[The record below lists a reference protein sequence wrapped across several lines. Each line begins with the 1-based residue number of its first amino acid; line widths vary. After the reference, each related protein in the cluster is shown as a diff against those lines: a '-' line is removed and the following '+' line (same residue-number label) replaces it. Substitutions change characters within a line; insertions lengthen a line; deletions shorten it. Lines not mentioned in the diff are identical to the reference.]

1 MNELTVKHTESIKNA
16 SEVMVTG
23 MSYTDMDLSDM
34 TTAKN
39 FYNAVSQPD
48 VALKECVNIPIAM
61 VHVSIEV
68 CEVRSEQNGD
78 VIAPRVVIMDKDGK
92 SYQAVSVGVYQSLK
106 RIFAL
111 FGTPDSWKEPLT
123 VVPMLISTKKGQV
136 LSLRLA

>member
-1 MNELTVKHTESIKNA
+1 MNELTVKNTESIKTA
-16 SEVMVTG
+16 SEVMTTG
-23 MSYTDMDLSDM
+23 MSYTDMILSDK
-34 TTAKN
+34 TTARD

-61 VHVSIEV
+61 THVSIEV
-68 CEVRSEQNGD
+68 CEVHSEQNGD
-78 VIAPRVVIMDKDGK
+78 VIAPRIVIMDKDGK

-111 FGTPDSWKEPLT
+111 FGTPDTWTEPLI

-136 LSLRLA
+136 LRLRLA

>member
-1 MNELTVKHTESIKNA
+1 MNELTVKNTESIKTA
-16 SEVMVTG
+16 SEVMNTG

-34 TTAKN
+34 ATAKN

-48 VALKECVNIPIAM
+48 TALKECVNIPIAM
-61 VHVSIEV
+61 THVSIEV
-68 CEVRSEQNGD
+68 CEVRNEQNGD
-78 VIAPRVVIMDKDGK
+78 VIAPRIVIMDKDGK

-111 FGTPDSWKEPLT
+111 FGTPDTWSEPLT
-123 VVPMLISTKKGQV
+123 VVPMLTSTKKGQV

>member
-1 MNELTVKHTESIKNA
+1 MKELIVKNIESIKTA
-16 SEVMVTG
+16 SEVMATG

-34 TTAKN
+34 STARD

-61 VHVSIEV
+61 THVSIEV
-68 CEVRSEQNGD
+68 CEVHSEQNGD
-78 VIAPRVVIMDKDGK
+78 VIAPRVVIMDEDGK

-111 FGTPDSWKEPLT
+111 FGTPDTWSEPLT
-123 VVPMLISTKKGQV
+123 VVPMLTSTKKGQV

>member
-1 MNELTVKHTESIKNA
+1 MNELTVKNTESVKIA
-16 SEVMVTG
+16 SEVMSTG
-23 MSYTDMDLSDM
+23 MGYTDMDLSDM
-34 TTAKN
+34 HVAKN

-68 CEVRSEQNGD
+68 CEVHSEQNGD
-78 VIAPRVVIMDKDGK
+78 VIAPRVVIMDEDGK

-111 FGTPDSWKEPLT
+111 FGTPDTWSEPLT

>member
-1 MNELTVKHTESIKNA
+1 MNELTVKNIDSIKTA
-16 SEVMVTG
+16 SEVMTTG

-34 TTAKN
+34 ATARD

-61 VHVSIEV
+61 AHVSIEV
-68 CEVRSEQNGD
+68 CEVHSELDRD

-111 FGTPDSWKEPLT
+111 FGTPDTWTEPLT
-123 VVPMLISTKKGQV
+123 VVPMLTSTKKGQV

>member
-1 MNELTVKHTESIKNA
+1 MNELIVKNTESIKTA
-16 SEVMVTG
+16 SEVMSTG
-23 MSYTDMDLSDM
+23 MSYTDMDLSNV
-34 TTAKN
+34 TAAKD

-48 VALKECVNIPIAM
+48 VSLKECVNIPIAM

-68 CEVRSEQNGD
+68 CEVHSDQDGD
-78 VIAPRVVIMDKDGK
+78 VIAPRIVIMDEDGK

-111 FGTPDSWKEPLT
+111 FGTPDTWSKPLT
-123 VVPMLISTKKGQV
+123 VVPMLTSIKKGQV

>member
-1 MNELTVKHTESIKNA
+1 MNELTVKNTESIKTA
-16 SEVMVTG
+16 SEVMSTG
-23 MSYTDMDLSDM
+23 MSYTDMNLSDM
-34 TTAKN
+34 VTAKD

-61 VHVSIEV
+61 THVSIEV

-78 VIAPRVVIMDKDGK
+78 VIAPRIVIMDKDGK

-111 FGTPDSWKEPLT
+111 FGTPDTWSEPLT
-123 VVPMLISTKKGQV
+123 VVPMLTSTKKGQV

>member
-1 MNELTVKHTESIKNA
+1 MNELIIKNAESIKTA
-16 SEVMVTG
+16 SEVMNTG
-23 MSYTDMDLSDM
+23 MSYTDMDLSSV
-34 TTAKN
+34 TAAKD

-48 VALKECVNIPIAM
+48 VSLKECVNIPIAM

-78 VIAPRVVIMDKDGK
+78 IIAPRIVIMDEDGK

-111 FGTPDSWKEPLT
+111 FGTPDTWSKPLT
-123 VVPMLISTKKGQV
+123 VVPMLTSTKKGQV

>member
-1 MNELTVKHTESIKNA
+1 MNELTVKNTESIKTA
-16 SEVMVTG
+16 SEVMSTG

-34 TTAKN
+34 TVAKN

-48 VALKECVNIPIAM
+48 TALKKCVNIPIAM
-61 VHVSIEV
+61 AHVSIEV
-68 CEVRSEQNGD
+68 CEVRSEQDGD
-78 VIAPRVVIMDKDGK
+78 VIAPRIVIMDNDGK

-111 FGTPDSWKEPLT
+111 FGTPDTWTAPLI
-123 VVPMLISTKKGQV
+123 VVPMLTSTKKGQV

>member
-1 MNELTVKHTESIKNA
+1 MNELTVKNTESIKSA
-16 SEVMVTG
+16 SEVMSTG

-34 TTAKN
+34 TIAKN

-48 VALKECVNIPIAM
+48 MALKECVNIPIAM
-61 VHVSIEV
+61 THVSIEV

-78 VIAPRVVIMDKDGK
+78 VIAPRIVIMDKDGK

-111 FGTPDSWKEPLT
+111 FGTPDTWSEPLV
-123 VVPMLISTKKGQV
+123 VVPMLTSTKKGQV

>member
-1 MNELTVKHTESIKNA
+1 MNELTAKNTESIKSA
-16 SEVMVTG
+16 SEVMSTG
-23 MSYTDMDLSDM
+23 MSYTDMDLSAMD
-34 TTAKN
+34 TAKN

-48 VALKECVNIPIAM
+48 TTLKECVNIPIAM
-61 VHVSIEV
+61 THVSIEV

-78 VIAPRVVIMDKDGK
+78 VIAPRIVIMDKDGK

-111 FGTPDSWKEPLT
+111 FGTPDTWKGPLT
-123 VVPMLISTKKGQV
+123 VVPMLTSTKKGQV

>member
-1 MNELTVKHTESIKNA
+1 MNELTVKNTKSIKSA
-16 SEVMVTG
+16 SEVMNTG

-34 TTAKN
+34 VVAKN

-61 VHVSIEV
+61 THVSIEV

-78 VIAPRVVIMDKDGK
+78 VVAPRIVIMDKDGK

-111 FGTPDSWKEPLT
+111 FGTPDTWSEPLT
-123 VVPMLISTKKGQV
+123 VVPMLTSTKKGQV
-136 LSLRLA
+136 LSLRLV